1 MKLDLFITAITPG
14 IALGLA
20 IYLFDR
26 YDREPIKVLLKVF
39 IMGIIA
45 VIPTI
50 IVENLLSSFN
60 IFGGTLGAAY
70 TAFIVAGL
78 TEEYMKRRVVLKH
91 VYYNPV
97 FDEKLDGIVYC
108 VMSALGFATI
118 ENVMYVVFRFSDI
131 ESVGLYR
138 AILSV
143 PAHMLFAVT
152 MGYYL
157 SLAKF
162 SNSPIQQIYF
172 YKKSLSVP
180 AILHGIF
187 DFILMS
193 EIKLAML
200 AFIPFVIYL
209 WVTNLK
215 KLNVY
220 YKESKNNIN
229 NKNFSDDKFNTI
241 VNSDDFDDFEEL

>member
-1 MKLDLFITAITPG
+1 MKLNLLITAVTPG
-14 IALGLA
+14 IALGL
-20 IYLFDR
+20 IFYLFDR
-26 YDREPIKVLLKVF
+26 HDREPIRVLLKVF
-39 IMGIIA
+39 MLGIIS

-50 IVENLLSSFN
+50 IVENLLISFN
-60 IFGGTLGAAY
+60 IFGGIFGAAY
-70 TAFIVAGL
+70 TAFIVAGF
-78 TEEYMKRRVVLKH
+78 TEESMKRRVVLKH
-91 VYYNPV
+91 VYNNPV
-97 FDEKLDGIVYC
+97 FNEKLDGIVYC

-118 ENVMYVVFRFSDI
+118 ENIMYVVFRFSDV
-131 ESVGLYR
+131 ESIGLYR

-162 SNSPIQQIYF
+162 SATPEQNRYYF
-172 YKKSLSVP
+172 KKSLTIPV
-180 AILHGIF
+180 ILHGIF

-193 EIKLAML
+193 GIELLML
-200 AFIPFVIYL
+200 LFIPFVIFL

-220 YKESKNNIN
+220 YNDSKNYAN
-229 NKNFSDDKFNTI
+229 NDNYYEFDKYDDM
-241 VNSDDFDDFEEL
+241 

>member
-1 MKLDLFITAITPG
+1 MKLNLFITAITPG
-14 IALGLA
+14 VAFGL
-20 IYLFDR
+20 IFYLFDR
-26 YDREPIKVLLKVF
+26 HDREPIRVLLKVF
-39 IMGIIA
+39 VLGIIS

-50 IVENLLSSFN
+50 IVENLLMSFN
-60 IFGGTLGAAY
+60 IFGGVLGAFY
-70 TAFIVAGL
+70 TAFIVAGF
-78 TEEYMKRRVVLKH
+78 TEEFMKRRVVLKS
-91 VYYNPV
+91 VFYNPV
-97 FDEKLDGIVYC
+97 FNEKLDGIVYC

-118 ENVMYVVFRFSDI
+118 ENIMYVVFRFSDV
-131 ESVGLYR
+131 ESIGLYR

-162 SNSPIQQIYF
+162 SSTLEQQRYY

-180 AILHGIF
+180 VILHGIF

-193 EIKLAML
+193 GIQLLML
-200 AFIPFVIYL
+200 LFIPFVAYL

-220 YKESKNNIN
+220 YNDSKNYVH
-229 NKNFSDDKFNTI
+229 SDNY
-241 VNSDDFDDFEEL
+241 NEFDDLNEKL